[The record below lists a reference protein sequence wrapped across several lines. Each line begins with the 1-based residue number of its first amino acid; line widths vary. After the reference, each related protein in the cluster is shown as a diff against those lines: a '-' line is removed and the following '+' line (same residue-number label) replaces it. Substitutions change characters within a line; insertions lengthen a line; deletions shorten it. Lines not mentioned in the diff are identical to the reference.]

1 MSKIYDTSKTLAFKY
16 FALFYIV
23 AMFLPR
29 LVVQGLFGDGLL
41 YSSISRNMAIGK
53 GSLWQPFFSSSYW
66 LDNVPPIYY
75 ENPPLM
81 LWMQSFFFQIM
92 GDYWWVEKVYSLV
105 ILLLNCWLMLKI
117 WQLFEQKKRVNLMGL
132 GCLVLVFWY
141 LMPRVLWGNPNNL
154 MDNNLLTFCLLSIF
168 FIFKAMLLQP
178 QNVDGLKNVNKASNI
193 ENVGKVSNLADVDGQ
208 INTPPVSDQI
218 SHFITQ
224 YSSFII
230 HHSSLGIAGFCIF
243 LGILTKGPVAL
254 YPLAMPVLWAFFT
267 KGISIKKAVIYTVVL
282 TAISSLLFVGLL
294 YLNPVAKTYFG
305 IYWEQRLLAVI
316 VGSRDDMRLSGWQ
329 HFEILETLFVELLPI
344 LIVFLIAYSI
354 LKFKKIS
361 IEIPRKYINLGVFF
375 LFLGFA
381 ATLPIMV
388 STKQSGIYLIPG
400 LPMFAFSAAFFALP
414 FFERLVNLKMFDAF
428 ALRFKYFSWLGLT
441 VSLIYSAVIAGSFDR
456 DKLLLSD
463 VENLKKIIPQ
473 DAKVG
478 VCFEMMDNFVF
489 HVNLQ
494 RFCRFELRKYTPTDY
509 FLTRKIECDSVHR
522 DSLLSLGFKPVDIN
536 NQYFTIYKK

>member
-1 MSKIYDTSKTLAFKY
+1 MELKTYFKMSKIYDTSKTLAFKY

-81 LWMQSFFFQIM
+81 LWMESFLFRLM
-92 GDYWWVEKVYSLV
+92 GDYWWVEKVYSLI
-105 ILLLNCWLMLKI
+105 ILALNCWLMLKI
-117 WQLFEQKKRVNLMGL
+117 WQLFEQKKRVSLTGL

-154 MDNNLLTFCLLSIF
+154 MDNNLLTFCLLSIY
-168 FIFKAMLLQP
+168 FIFKAI
-178 QNVDGLKNVNKASNI
+178 NI
-193 ENVGKVSNLADVDGQ
+193 GHVSEVEAPNVGEVLNLADVKSTDVD
-208 INTPPVSDQI
+208 TPSVSAPN
-218 SHFITQ
+218 
-224 YSSFII
+224 SSFIV
-230 HHSSLGIAGFCIF
+230 HHSSFLAAGLCIF

-254 YPLAMPVLWAFFT
+254 YPLAIPVLWALFT
-267 KGISIKKAVIYTVVL
+267 KGISLKKAITDTLIL
-282 TAISSLLFVGLL
+282 TAISSAFFIGLL
-294 YLNPVAKTYFG
+294 YFNPAAKTYFS

-316 VGSRDDMRLSGWQ
+316 VGSRDDMKLSGWQ
-329 HFEILETLFVELLPI
+329 HFEILETLFIELLPV
-344 LIVFLIAYSI
+344 LIVFLIFYVS
-354 LKFKKIS
+354 LKAKKIN
-361 IEIPRKYINLGVFF
+361 IDIPRKYTDLGLFF

-381 ATLPIMV
+381 ATLPIMI

-414 FFERLVNLKMFDAF
+414 FFERLVDLKMFDVF
-428 ALRFKYFSWLGLT
+428 SVRFKYFSWLGLT
-441 VSLIYSAVIAGSFDR
+441 VSLIYSAVIMGNFGR

-463 VENLKKIIPQ
+463 VENLKTVIPQ

-509 FLTRKIECDSVHR
+509 FLTRKLACDSVHR
-522 DSLLSLGFKPVDIN
+522 DSLQALGFKPVAIDN
-536 NQYFTIYKK
+536 KYFVIYKK

>member
-1 MSKIYDTSKTLAFKY
+1 MSKIYDSSKTIAFKY

-81 LWMQSFFFQIM
+81 LWMQSFFFQFM
-92 GDYWWVEKVYSLV
+92 GDYWWVEKVYSL
-105 ILLLNCWLMLKI
+105 ILLVLNCWLMLKI
-117 WQLFEQKKRVNLMGL
+117 WQLFEQSKRVNLTGL
-132 GCLVLVFWY
+132 GCLVLVLWY

-154 MDNNLLTFCLLSIF
+154 MDNNLLTFCLLSIW
-168 FIFKAMLLQP
+168 FIFKAIFEE
-178 QNVDGLKNVNKASNI
+178 VKNVG
-193 ENVGKVSNLADVDGQ
+193 EVSNLADVERQ
-208 INTPPVSDQI
+208 FNTPSVSAPN
-218 SHFITQ
+218 
-224 YSSFII
+224 SSFIT
-230 HHSSLGIAGFCIF
+230 HHSSLVMAGFCIF

-254 YPLAMPVLWAFFT
+254 YPLAIPVLWAFFT
-267 KGISIKKAVIYTVVL
+267 KEITFKKAIIYTIIL

-294 YLNPVAKTYFG
+294 YFNPAAKTYFG

-316 VGSRDDMRLSGWQ
+316 VGSRDDMKLSGWQ
-329 HFEILETLFVELLPI
+329 HLEILETLFIELLPV
-344 LIVFLIAYSI
+344 LIVFLIFYAA
-354 LKFKKIS
+354 LKIKKIN
-361 IEIPRKYINLGVFF
+361 IDIPKSNINLGLFF
-375 LFLGFA
+375 LFLGFS
-381 ATLPIMV
+381 ATLPIMI

-400 LPMFAFSAAFFALP
+400 LPMFAFSAAFFAMP
-414 FFERLVNLKMFDAF
+414 FFERLVNLTMFERF
-428 ALRFKYFSWLGLT
+428 SLRFKYFSWFGLA
-441 VSLIYSAVIAGSFDR
+441 VSLMYSAVIMGNYER

-463 VENLKKIIPQ
+463 VDNLKKVIPQ

-509 FLTRKIECDSVHR
+509 FLTRKTECDSVHR
-522 DSLLSLGFKPVDIN
+522 DSLLSIGFKPVDME
-536 NQYFTIYKK
+536 NQYFVIYKK

>member
-66 LDNVPPIYY
+66 LDNVQPIYY

-92 GDYWWVEKVYSLV
+92 GDYWWVEKVYSL
-105 ILLLNCWLMLKI
+105 ILLVLNCWLMLKI
-117 WQLFEQKKRVNLMGL
+117 WQLFEQKKRVSLMGL

-154 MDNNLLTFCLLSIF
+154 MDNNLLTFCLLSIW
-168 FIFKAMLLQP
+168 FIFKAMLSEA
-178 QNVDGLKNVNKASNI
+178 KN
-193 ENVGKVSNLADVDGQ
+193 ADV
-208 INTPPVSDQI
+208 NTPSVS
-218 SHFITQ
+218 TQ
-224 YSSFII
+224 NSSFITP
-230 HHSSLGIAGFCIF
+230 HSSLLAAGFCLF

-267 KGISIKKAVIYTVVL
+267 KGISFKKAIIYTLVL
-282 TAISSLLFVGLL
+282 TAVSSLLFIGFL
-294 YLNPVAKTYFG
+294 YVSPAAKTYFG
-305 IYWEQRLLAVI
+305 IYWEQRLRAVI
-316 VGSRDDMRLSGWQ
+316 VGSRDDMKLSGWQ
-329 HFEILETLFVELLPI
+329 HLEILETLFIELLPV
-344 LIVFLIAYSI
+344 LIVFLIFYVA
-354 LKFKKIS
+354 LKAKRIR
-361 IEIPRKYINLGVFF
+361 IDIPKSYINLGLFF
-375 LFLGFA
+375 LFLGFS
-381 ATLPIMV
+381 ATLPIMI

-414 FFERLVNLKMFDAF
+414 FFERLVNLAMFERF
-428 ALRFKYFSWLGLT
+428 SLRFKYFSWLGLT
-441 VSLIYSAVIAGSFDR
+441 VSLIYSAVIMGNFDR

-463 VENLKKIIPQ
+463 VEYLKKVIPQ

-478 VCFEMMDNFVF
+478 VCSEMMDNFVF

-509 FLTRKIECDSVHR
+509 FLTRKTECDSVHR
-522 DSLLSLGFKPVDIN
+522 DSLLSIGFKPVNID
-536 NQYFTIYKK
+536 NQYFVVYKK

>member
-1 MSKIYDTSKTLAFKY
+1 MSKIYNTSKTLAFKY

-41 YSSISRNMAIGK
+41 YASISRNMAIGK

-81 LWMQSFFFQIM
+81 LWMASFLFRLM
-92 GDYWWVEKVYSLV
+92 GDYWWVEKVYSLI
-105 ILLLNCWLMLKI
+105 ILVLNCWLMLKI
-117 WQLFEQKKRVNLMGL
+117 WQLFEQNKRVNLRGL
-132 GCLVLVFWY
+132 SCLVLVFWY

-154 MDNNLLTFCLLSIF
+154 MDNNLLTFCLLSIW
-168 FIFKAMLLQP
+168 FIFKAINIA
-178 QNVDGLKNVNKASNI
+178 NVSVVEVKNIGA
-193 ENVGKVSNLADVDGQ
+193 VSNDVDVKLAD
-208 INTPPVSDQI
+208 ISPPSVSYLNR
-218 SHFITQ
+218 SFIAK
-224 YSSFII
+224 YSSFIVQ
-230 HHSSLGIAGFCIF
+230 HSAFGIAGFCIF

-254 YPLAMPVLWAFFT
+254 YPLAIPVLWALFVR
-267 KGISIKKAVIYTVVL
+267 GIGVKKALIDTILL
-282 TAISSLLFVGLL
+282 TAISSAFFIGLL
-294 YLNPVAKTYFG
+294 YFNPAAKTYFG

-316 VGSRDDMRLSGWQ
+316 VGSRDDMKLSGWE
-329 HFEILETLFVELLPI
+329 HFEILKTLFIELLPI
-344 LIVFLIAYSI
+344 LIVFLIFYIS
-354 LKFKKIS
+354 LKAQKIS
-361 IEIPRKYINLGVFF
+361 IEMPKKYINLGLFF

-381 ATLPIMV
+381 ATLPIMI

-414 FFERLVNLKMFDAF
+414 FFERLVNLTMFDGFVA
-428 ALRFKYFSWLGLT
+428 RFKYFSWLGLT
-441 VSLIYSAVIAGSFDR
+441 VSLVYSAAIMGNLGR
-456 DKLLLSD
+456 DKSLLSD
-463 VENLKKIIPQ
+463 VENLKTIIPQ

-478 VCFEMMDNFVF
+478 VCFDMMDNFVF

-509 FLTRKIECDSVHR
+509 FLTRKLECDSLHR
-522 DSLLSLGFKPVDIN
+522 DSLLSLGFKPVSID
-536 NQYFTIYKK
+536 NQYFVIYKK